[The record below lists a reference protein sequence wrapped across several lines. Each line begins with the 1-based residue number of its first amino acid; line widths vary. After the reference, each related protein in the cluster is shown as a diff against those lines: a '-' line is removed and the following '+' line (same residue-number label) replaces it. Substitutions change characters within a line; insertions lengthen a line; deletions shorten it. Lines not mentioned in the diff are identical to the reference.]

1 MSSVHISVGVCL
13 ITVNMEA
20 GVNRHGTV
28 LVVTAMEQD
37 TVEQP
42 ATHVSN
48 VKLHLCLSVF
58 LSFSMILC
66 AMWVHLTF
74 LFSFHLRL
82 SD

>member
-42 ATHVSN
+42 AIHVSN
-48 VKLHLCLSVF
+48 AKLHLCLCLFVF
-58 LSFSMILC
+58 LHDIMRYVSAFDFFFPSIC
-66 AMWVHLTF
+66 V
-74 LFSFHLRL
+74 
-82 SD
+82 